1 MSEHDQQA
9 TGGTEGGR
17 GGRSGPEQPGTG
29 GHGASGERG
38 HSGGDPVATLLVL
51 GASGDLASRLL
62 LPGLARLLVSD
73 RSEDPGHGHGAS
85 LQLVGAGSEDWD
97 DARWRQVV
105 TRAFA
110 DAEGHEDADRPGGWE
125 AACAVRDASRY
136 QQVDVTDPDA
146 LTALL
151 HSCAAPVAV
160 YFALPPAITAQA
172 CENLVGKDL
181 PPSTRLVL
189 EKPFG
194 SDEASAHRL
203 NEVVARLVPEEHVH
217 RVDHFLGTSTVL
229 NVFGVR
235 FANRLFEPTW
245 NAGHVERVDVFYDE
259 DLALEGRAR
268 YYDRAG
274 ALKDMIQSH
283 LLQVLAVLAMDAPAA
298 LDEREFRDRKA
309 QVLRATRLAG
319 TPAQASRRA
328 VYTAGRMGERDL
340 PDYTAE
346 EGVDPSRH
354 TETLAEVVLHVD
366 TWRWAGVPFRL
377 RSGKGLGRA
386 RKEAVITYKPVPHL
400 MAGLHGEARPTR
412 LRLSFK
418 PGAVDLDLVVNAEG
432 DPFDLEPA
440 TLTARLGDSQLP
452 AYGEV
457 LAGVLDGDPLL
468 SVRGDTAEDCWRI
481 LAPVIA
487 AWEADEVPLETY
499 PAGSDGPGPTEAF
512 PAV

>member
-1 MSEHDQQA
+1 MDGRGDGRTTEQHQA
-9 TGGTEGGR
+9 TGGTE
-17 GGRSGPEQPGTG
+17 SG
-29 GHGASGERG
+29 GHGASGGRLDG

-73 RSEDPGHGHGAS
+73 RREDPGHGHGSS
-85 LQLVGAGSEDWD
+85 LQLVGAGAEDWD
-97 DARWRQVV
+97 DEHWREVV
-105 TRAFA
+105 TKAFSGVAEHAEHA
-110 DAEGHEDADRPGGWE
+110 DAEQVDT
-125 AACAVRDASRY
+125 AAAETVRDRSRY
-136 QQVDVTDPDA
+136 ARVDVTDPDA
-146 LTALL
+146 LLHLL
-151 HSCAAPVAV
+151 HSCTAPVAV
-160 YFALPPAITAQA
+160 YFALPPAVTAQA
-172 CENLVGKDL
+172 CRALVGRKL
-181 PPSTRLVL
+181 PESTRLVM

-194 SDEASAHRL
+194 ADEESAHEL
-203 NEVVARLVPEEHVH
+203 NQVVAQLVPEEHVH

-229 NVFGVR
+229 GTLGIR

-245 NAGHVERVDVFYDE
+245 NAGHVERVDVYYDE

-268 YYDRAG
+268 YYDKAG
-274 ALKDMIQSH
+274 ALVDMVQSH
-283 LLQVLAVLAMDAPAA
+283 LLQVLAVLTMDAPAS

-319 TPAQASRRA
+319 SPAQASRRA
-328 VYTAGRMGERDL
+328 RYTAGSIGERDL

-346 EGVDPSRH
+346 DGVDPSRG

-377 RSGKGLGRA
+377 RSGKALGRA
-386 RKEAVITYKPVPHL
+386 RKEAVITFKPVPHL
-400 MAGLHGEARPTR
+400 LAGLDGTCVPTR
-412 LRLSFK
+412 LRLGFK
-418 PGAVDLDLVVNAEG
+418 PNTVSVDLSVNAQG
-432 DPFDLEPA
+432 NPFHLEET
-440 TLTARLGDSQLP
+440 TLTTHLADSQLP

-487 AWEADEVPLETY
+487 AWQADEVPLETY
-499 PAGSDGPGPTEAF
+499 PAGSDGPGPTEVF